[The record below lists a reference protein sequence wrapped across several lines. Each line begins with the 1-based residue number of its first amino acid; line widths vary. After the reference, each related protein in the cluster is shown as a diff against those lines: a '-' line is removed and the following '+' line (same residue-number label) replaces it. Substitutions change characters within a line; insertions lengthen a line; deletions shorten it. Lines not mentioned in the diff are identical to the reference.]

1 MQPPTATSICCAQWL
16 HTQQTPPCNHVQCRA
31 DAQSWMITRWSLG
44 HRSSIYTKLIGAAR
58 PPGTSR
64 LRTGMAPS
72 GPGTE
77 AAQGASINATINV
90 SDRPLTGQGVMG
102 MKHKAQ
108 GDRMV
113 FDASHYV
120 GQIRRRIT
128 DLNNETSKL
137 RGETEQITKDNS
149 QYSQYEKKYEALIKS
164 KDSLEGQLADYNLA
178 MDKSRTSTD
187 PDEVLQLAHHL
198 ADKNRHGSQELDRV
212 FMVRKQREGEVQGLE
227 EQLEAHYRAI
237 QARINELEPGK
248 LRAYNDLMAKQRE
261 YQEKTQQSEHKL
273 NELSARLRQL
283 EADDKGS
290 SLRKEYVLLE
300 KTVQNK
306 KRDLQTAQ
314 EELDIVNLEPKEAHA
329 RYVARVNEFKQVGLF
344 CLALPHLTSYIFTLD
359 TKCCVVCRLLS
370 ITHVR
375 TIVDTALIVLL

>member
-1 MQPPTATSICCAQWL
+1 MPFFLGSTANIMSGRPGSSGAPPGTGARRPGS
-16 HTQQTPPCNHVQCRA
+16 
-31 DAQSWMITRWSLG
+31 
-44 HRSSIYTKLIGAAR
+44 GAAR

-64 LRTGMAPS
+64 LRTGVTPA

-77 AAQGASINATINV
+77 AAQGASIQAAINV

-113 FDASHYV
+113 FDASHFV

-128 DLNNETSKL
+128 DLNNETAKL
-137 RGETEQITKDNS
+137 RAETEQITKDNS

-198 ADKNRHGSQELDRV
+198 QDKNRHGSQELDRV
-212 FMVRKQREGEVQGLE
+212 FMVRKQREGEVAALE

-261 YQEKTQQSEHKL
+261 YQEKSQQSEQKL

-283 EADDKGS
+283 ESDDKGS
-290 SLRKEYVLLE
+290 SLRKEYVVLE
-300 KTVQNK
+300 KTIQAK
-306 KRDLQTAQ
+306 KRELQTAQ

-329 RYVARVNEFKQVGLF
+329 RYVARVNDFKQV
-344 CLALPHLTSYIFTLD
+344 SE
-359 TKCCVVCRLLS
+359 
-370 ITHVR
+370 
-375 TIVDTALIVLL
+375 

>member
-1 MQPPTATSICCAQWL
+1 
-16 HTQQTPPCNHVQCRA
+16 
-31 DAQSWMITRWSLG
+31 
-44 HRSSIYTKLIGAAR
+44 
-58 PPGTSR
+58 
-64 LRTGMAPS
+64 
-72 GPGTE
+72 
-77 AAQGASINATINV
+77 
-90 SDRPLTGQGVMG
+90 MG

-137 RGETEQITKDNS
+137 RAETDQITKDNS
-149 QYSQYEKKYEALIKS
+149 QYSQFEKKYEALIKS

-178 MDKSRTSTD
+178 MDKARTSTD

-212 FMVRKQREGEVQGLE
+212 FMVRKQREGEVAGLE

-261 YQEKTQQSEHKL
+261 YQEKTQHSEHKL
-273 NELSARLRQL
+273 NELTARLRQL

-290 SLRKEYVLLE
+290 SLRKEYVALE
-300 KTVQNK
+300 KAIQGK
-306 KRDLQTAQ
+306 KRELQTAQ
-314 EELDIVNLEPKEAHA
+314 EELDIVNLEPKEAHS
-329 RYVARVNEFKQVGLF
+329 RYVARVNEFKQAAKTADERINQGKEETARIKKALAELNSSASETPDNGDAAKYELLQKRDQDMTAFMDKFDDVSKTGLASTLCMLCHGCVWCV
-344 CLALPHLTSYIFTLD
+344 CLYCGSF
-359 TKCCVVCRLLS
+359 
-370 ITHVR
+370 
-375 TIVDTALIVLL
+375 VLLVGWLVDCCPCHAMPCHAMPCHAFADRAVRPCVCL